1 MTTRSDAEATTGGN
15 MQNNGEGSGRQLW
28 SIELEEK
35 VKDSLAS
42 IRFGTLTLIIQDGK
56 VIRMDRNEKIRLT
69 Q

>member
-1 MTTRSDAEATTGGN
+1 